1 MVYKLDNK
9 IWFPHP
15 SNADN
20 DGLLAFGG
28 DLSLKR
34 LILAYSN
41 AIFPWYSE
49 DSPILW
55 WSPDPRFVLFPKKIK
70 ISSSMK
76 KFIKKSNFNVTF
88 DTAFKDVIDNC
99 GKLREEDG
107 TWILPEMKKAYYNLH
122 LKGLAHSV
130 EVWNGD
136 KLVGGLYGVSIG
148 KCFFGESM
156 FSIES
161 NASKFGFIKLT
172 EYLIK
177 NNFIII
183 DCQVYTKHLE
193 SLGAESISR
202 IQFLEIISKG
212 FEFQTMQYKWTYE

>member
-212 FEFQTMQYKWTYE
+212 FEFQTMQYKWIYE

>member
-1 MVYKLDNK
+1 MVYKLDDK

-202 IQFLEIISKG
+202 IQFLEISSKG

>member
-1 MVYKLDNK
+1 MVYKLDDK

-107 TWILPEMKKAYYNLH
+107 TWILPEMKKAYYHLH

-212 FEFQTMQYKWTYE
+212 FEFQTMQYK

>member
-1 MVYKLDNK
+1 MVYKLDDK

-212 FEFQTMQYKWTYE
+212 FEFQTMQYK

>member
-1 MVYKLDNK
+1 MVYKLDDK

-202 IQFLEIISKG
+202 IQFLEVISKG

>member
-1 MVYKLDNK
+1 MVYKLDDK

-202 IQFLEIISKG
+202 IQFLEIIAKG
-212 FEFQTMQYKWTYE
+212 FEFQTMQYKWIYE

>member
-1 MVYKLDNK
+1 MVYKLDDK

-177 NNFIII
+177 NNFILI

>member
-1 MVYKLDNK
+1 MVYKLDDK